1 MEALLAWCFET
12 LNLLSEC
19 KMQVVHFHIAVVN
32 CNVTHPSNYT
42 LSSDSSFIVFI
53 AAPCCNTG
61 FILAWWFSIYFL
73 FIIPQ
78 SQCDVKCPSSLLFC
92 LSLMRVEMKCVVR
105 GGVKTASWPPS
116 SKQGGVGPGPATT
129 ASLCKLIS
137 GTHVLLWPSQTI
149 LQVGQGKVTVES
161 WSNMMTR

>member
-1 MEALLAWCFET
+1 MLLIHQIT
-12 LNLLSEC
+12 HYRLIPLS
-19 KMQVVHFHIAVVN
+19 
-32 CNVTHPSNYT
+32 
-42 LSSDSSFIVFI
+42 LSSLQHLAAIQDSYLHDDFQFI
-53 AAPCCNTG
+53 
-61 FILAWWFSIYFL
+61 FL

-105 GGVKTASWPPS
+105 GDVKTASWPPS
-116 SKQGGVGPGPATT
+116 SKQGGVGPGPATA